1 MVNAAVINQL
11 VILSSRR
18 MICSRVAQPQGS
30 AKFFVPQ
37 DALYRESIPI
47 TVIPDICYRESIL
60 AFFGWI
66 PADGLRG

>member
-18 MICSRVAQPQGS
+18 WICSRVAQPQGS

-37 DALYRESIPI
+37 DALYRESI
-47 TVIPDICYRESIL
+47 L
-60 AFFGWI
+60 AFFGLI